1 MTARIHVLADAEA
14 VARRAADTM
23 ANRINDARRRG
34 AEVHIALSG
43 GTTPKRAYEL
53 LGGIQGTWSH
63 VHLWLADERCVP
75 DDHPDSNARMID
87 ESLLS
92 ALRAQDGPHLHPV
105 RGELEPEDAAWLYGR
120 ELLLTMGERPVF
132 DLVLLGMGPDGHTA
146 SLFPGRPEAS
156 AHEAPVIGV
165 RDAPKPPPERISLT
179 LPVLREAR
187 FTLLLVTG
195 AEKREALGRLRAG
208 DEALPPARL
217 GDGLDEVLCDPEAV
231 GDGG

>member
-1 MTARIHVLADAEA
+1 MSLRVDVLPDAEA

-34 AEVHIALSG
+34 SDVHIALSG

-53 LGGIQGTWSH
+53 LAGMQGTWSH

-75 DDHPDSNARMID
+75 VDHADSNARMID
-87 ESLLS
+87 ETLLS

-120 ELLLTMGERPVF
+120 ELVATMGERPLF

-146 SLFPGRPEAS
+146 SLFPGRPEAD

-165 RDAPKPPPERISLT
+165 RGAPKPPPERISLT
-179 LPVLREAR
+179 LPVLRDAR

-195 AEKREALGRLRAG
+195 EEKREALERLRAG

-217 GDGLDEVLCDPEAV
+217 GDGLDEVLCDPAAA
-231 GDGG
+231 GG